1 MQLLLVWQQFVFNTD
16 SISVPYY
23 ISTQPNLFLRET
35 SFTTLR
41 DCWVIIF
48 GFMNT
53 IYSRSEVVNMCTEFF
68 FSPSLFLIW
77 LCLSVSC
84 VSLCPFYDPPLTD
97 LSSPCSFPLS
107 LALNRRCSFLFV
119 FGLPSVLKRTLFYM
133 TFYDIT
139 ASVSLTLSFAR
150 PRLLARSPGPS
161 FCFSSC
167 FQNYGRIPTEARTG
181 CKMYSSILVK

>member
-1 MQLLLVWQQFVFNTD
+1 MSRHWSLKLLQTIGWKRGGGGNKAYTSNMQLLLVWQQFVFNTD

-35 SFTTLR
+35 SFITLR

-77 LCLSVSC
+77 LCLSVCLS
-84 VSLCPFYDPPLTD
+84 VSVFLSIRSTIPHRQIFLLLVLSLC
-97 LSSPCSFPLS
+97 LS
-107 LALNRRCSFLFV
+107 LYIGV
-119 FGLPSVLKRTLFYM
+119 VP
-133 TFYDIT
+133 
-139 ASVSLTLSFAR
+139 
-150 PRLLARSPGPS
+150 
-161 FCFSSC
+161 FSS
-167 FQNYGRIPTEARTG
+167 YSG
-181 CKMYSSILVK
+181 CLPC